1 MTRRYRLRKFIGRHR
16 LGALLS
22 VFAIFTLALF
32 VWRLDRE
39 RGRAVLAEAAA
50 QQALAA
56 SERDAASAR
65 ASLDFL
71 TDAFSAASP
80 DAAMSTQVRV
90 RDLLDAARK
99 KLEARNKSDGS
110 FTQRMQR
117 LLGALYSQLGE
128 ARIARDLLHDGLA
141 GIVPKDSAEAL
152 RLADDYEEYSV
163 VLGLLEE
170 GAASLAAAQTAASWR
185 QQYAPEQIALRI
197 RSLQMLGMVS
207 HRNGK
212 DTEAIELLR
221 QAYQFGFDHSSADV
235 ETRIESAQ
243 LLSSLLAN
251 GGDCEESLKIASD
264 GLAQAKTEL
273 PADSPANLALMRSQA
288 SALNAC
294 GRPADAEPVLRLA
307 IALQERVVA
316 GGGTRMMVL
325 TNDLALTLN
334 DLGRYQEAVEM
345 LGRSEQVMSNGGLG
359 KLDSALSW
367 ANRAGILENAG
378 DYVAAIAALEKSVA
392 LLDEDHIDAD
402 HQVRRRIERSMAR
415 TWGLIGEHDRAWKKL
430 GELRERC
437 QRIEGDD
444 SGEYAMLT
452 WQLASLAGRMRDP
465 LRGLPLLEEAEHRW
479 AALVPATHPVFA
491 HALRL
496 RAGFAVVRGDYVEA
510 DRALS
515 QAITLFENGAASPVD
530 LAIARSELA
539 ELRARERRPAEA
551 RQLLGLAM
559 PILRSTLLPGEVNRA
574 RAERLASRL
583 ASRT

>member
-1 MTRRYRLRKFIGRHR
+1 
-16 LGALLS
+16 
-22 VFAIFTLALF
+22 
-32 VWRLDRE
+32 
-39 RGRAVLAEAAA
+39 
-50 QQALAA
+50 
-56 SERDAASAR
+56 
-65 ASLDFL
+65 
-71 TDAFSAASP
+71 
-80 DAAMSTQVRV
+80 MSTQVRV

-273 PADSPANLALMRSQA
+273 PADSPANLALMR
-288 SALNAC
+288 
-294 GRPADAEPVLRLA
+294 P
-307 IALQERVVA
+307 
-316 GGGTRMMVL
+316 
-325 TNDLALTLN
+325 
-334 DLGRYQEAVEM
+334 
-345 LGRSEQVMSNGGLG
+345 
-359 KLDSALSW
+359 
-367 ANRAGILENAG
+367 
-378 DYVAAIAALEKSVA
+378 
-392 LLDEDHIDAD
+392 
-402 HQVRRRIERSMAR
+402 
-415 TWGLIGEHDRAWKKL
+415 
-430 GELRERC
+430 
-437 QRIEGDD
+437 
-444 SGEYAMLT
+444 
-452 WQLASLAGRMRDP
+452 AGRC
-465 LRGLPLLEEAEHRW
+465 G
-479 AALVPATHPVFA
+479 T
-491 HALRL
+491 
-496 RAGFAVVRGDYVEA
+496 
-510 DRALS
+510 
-515 QAITLFENGAASPVD
+515 
-530 LAIARSELA
+530 
-539 ELRARERRPAEA
+539 
-551 RQLLGLAM
+551 GLAF
-559 PILRSTLLPGEVNRA
+559 GDCAA
-574 RAERLASRL
+574 RACRGRRWHADDGPDQRSRAHL
-583 ASRT
+583 E